1 MVSLQDPAPLLSGAR
16 PALPPP
22 PAAQTE
28 HFLSCASLGQST
40 VTKGT
45 VRASRAGT
53 QEGAIWEEPG
63 PADPRSSSLQGM
75 HEKLVLLAQQGSD

>member
-1 MVSLQDPAPLLSGAR
+1 M
-16 PALPPP
+16 
-22 PAAQTE
+22 
-28 HFLSCASLGQST
+28 
-40 VTKGT
+40 TKGT

-75 HEKLVLLAQQGSD
+75 HEKLVLLAQQGCDCPGESLTLWWHSEVSYDQCTLPKEGF